1 MIHPNY
7 TDIGKRFRQRESWT
21 DAEPVRFPEYGA
33 DLYNL
38 EFRSR
43 NARYLLGCA
52 GYHCTEHDAHFPA
65 EPAEPLPV
73 DAEIRENL
81 EFRYP
86 LLREAG
92 PVTRRGRVTI
102 VFHGL
107 NERSYGK
114 YMPWAYHLWKRSGA
128 PVILFP
134 MAFHINRVP
143 SDWFRLVP
151 ESLARRKMVDGNDLV
166 HRFNALMS
174 ERLETRPERFFW
186 GALQSFWDAVDL
198 ARQIRAGA
206 HPHFTSDAR
215 IDFLGYSAGGFVA
228 LALMLDDP
236 EGLFTNSRAALFAT
250 AGAVRDLNLAS
261 PLIVDTAAESA
272 MMKMY
277 VRQLDQRFTPRMH
290 HWIDHHSEA
299 RWLRTFCGL
308 RPDRAMLEAR
318 MREIAPRIAGIANAN
333 DEVFPTGAMCNALQG
348 VRRDTGVRVEELQLG
363 IHENP
368 FACSDLQQPERRL
381 VLEMLDEAR
390 YGAGFERFMEIVG
403 DHLGP
408 SPQP

>member
-1 MIHPNY
+1 MVHPTY
-7 TDIGKRFRQRESWT
+7 TEIGKRFRQREHWT
-21 DAEPVRFPEYGA
+21 DDEPVRFPEHGA
-33 DLYNL
+33 DLYNIQ
-38 EFRSR
+38 FHSR
-43 NARYLLGCA
+43 NAHFLLGCGEYQCA
-52 GYHCTEHDAHFPA
+52 EHDVRFPG
-65 EPAEPLPV
+65 EPAELLPV
-73 DAEIRENL
+73 DAEIQENL
-81 EFRYP
+81 HFRYP
-86 LLREAG
+86 LLRESG
-92 PVTRRGRVTI
+92 DIRKRDRLTI
-102 VFHGL
+102 ILHGL

-114 YMPWAYHLWKRSGA
+114 YVPWAYHLWKRTGA

-134 MAFHINRVP
+134 MTFHINRVP

-151 ESLARRKMVDGNDLV
+151 ESLARRKAIEGNDLV
-166 HRFNALMS
+166 HRFNAIMS

-186 GALQSFWDAVDL
+186 GALQTFWDVVDL

-206 HPHFTSDAR
+206 HPHFEADAR

-236 EGLFTNSRAALFAT
+236 ARLFRDSRAALFAT

-261 PLIVDTAAESA
+261 PLIVDMAAETA

-299 RWLRTFCGL
+299 RWLRAFCGL
-308 RPDRAMLEAR
+308 RPDREMLETR
-318 MREIAPRIAGIANAN
+318 MREIAPRMTGIANAA
-333 DEVFPTGAMCNALQG
+333 DAVFPTGTMCNTLQG

-368 FACSDLQQPERRL
+368 FACADLQQPERRL
-381 VLEMLDEAR
+381 VLDVLDEAR
-390 YGAGFERFMEIVG
+390 YGAGFGQFIDIIAG
-403 DHLGP
+403 HLGDR
-408 SPQP
+408 